1 MPKKNS
7 INNLRNI
14 GIIAHID
21 AGKTTTTERILFYSG
36 FSHKI
41 GEVDDGQA
49 TMDWMEQEQ
58 ERGITITAAAITCNW
73 KESTINIIDTP
84 GHVDFTAEVERSLR
98 VLDGAVVIFDA
109 VNGVEPQSETVW
121 HQADHYHV
129 PRLAFMNK
137 MDRVGADFF
146 NSTRMMEKKLGS
158 NPLLLQIPIGAE
170 DGFEGVVDLIRM
182 RSIRWNTEDQGLSY
196 SFGDI
201 PNDLQVDAARYRSEL
216 LEKIAEE
223 DDLLLEKYLDSG
235 ELEEQEILRLI
246 KLMTVRYKGVPVYC
260 GSSLKNMGVQPL
272 MDGIIDFLP
281 SPLETPPMTG
291 TNPKSG
297 KEEQR
302 KPEENEPLAALA
314 FKLQNDQQAGVLTF
328 VRVYSGK
335 LENGKSV
342 YNANR
347 KKRERVN
354 RLIRMYSNRRENIEV
369 LSAGD
374 IGVAVGFRETRT
386 GDTLC
391 SEGKQLLLEQP
402 VFPDPVISI
411 AIEPKN
417 AGVQSK
423 LESALERLSRE
434 DPTFTAKTDEET
446 GQIII
451 SGMGELHLEV
461 LTQRLLKEY
470 RVDANVGKPQVAY
483 RETIQKE
490 ATADVSFHR
499 QIASKDHTGHVILSV
514 HPLPRGTGN
523 KFENKAPETDIPA
536 QFVESVRKGVFYAME
551 RGVKAGYSVIDVLA
565 VLEGG
570 SYSQSSS
577 SEIGYTAAASDAFD
591 EACSKAESV
600 LLEPFMF
607 VEVTTPKEFVGDIIG
622 DLNARGGQINS
633 IASRQVVE
641 KIDGVC
647 PLSKMFGYT
656 TDLRSMSQ
664 GRASFTMEF
673 YHFAPITENASPT
686 T

>member
-1 MPKKNS
+1 MPEKQS
-7 INNLRNI
+7 TQHLRNI

-21 AGKTTTTERILFYSG
+21 AGKTTTTERILYYSG
-36 FSHKI
+36 LSHKI

-58 ERGITITAAAITCNW
+58 ERGITITAAAITCDW
-73 KESTINIIDTP
+73 KGCTINIIDTP

-98 VLDGAVVIFDA
+98 VLDGAVIIFDA

-121 HQADHYHV
+121 HQADHYRI

-146 NSTRMMEKKLGS
+146 SSVAMMEEKLGS
-158 NPLLLQIPIGAE
+158 NPILLQIPMGAE
-170 DGFEGVVDLIRM
+170 DSFEGVVDLIRM
-182 RSIRWNTEDQGLSY
+182 RSIRWNPNDLRLTFE
-196 SFGDI
+196 FGDI
-201 PNDLQVDAARYRSEL
+201 PGDLEEDASRYRADL
-216 LEKIAEE
+216 LERIAEE
-223 DDLLLEKYLDSG
+223 DDHLLEKYLDTG
-235 ELEEQEILRLI
+235 DLEEDEVLTLI
-246 KLMTVRYKGVPVYC
+246 KLMTVRYRGVPVYC

-272 MDGIIDFLP
+272 MDGIVDFLP
-281 SPLETPPMTG
+281 SPVETPPVTG
-291 TNPKSG
+291 MNPKSG
-297 KEEQR
+297 KQEER
-302 KPEENEPLAALA
+302 HSNKEEPLAALA
-314 FKLQNDQQAGVLTF
+314 FKLQNDQQVGVLTY

-335 LENGKSV
+335 LKNGTSV
-342 YNANR
+342 YNANI

-354 RLIRMYSNRRENIEV
+354 RLIRMYSNRRENIDE
-369 LSAGD
+369 LTAGD
-374 IGVAVGFRETRT
+374 IGVAVGFRQTRT

-391 SEGKQLLLEQP
+391 SEGKQILLEQP

-411 AIEPKN
+411 AIEPKR
-417 AGVQSK
+417 AGGQNK
-423 LESALERLSRE
+423 LETALQRLSRE
-434 DPTFTAKTDEET
+434 DPTFRVKTDEET

-461 LTQRLLKEY
+461 LTGRLLKEY

-483 RETIQKE
+483 RETILKE
-490 ATADVSFHR
+490 ARADASFHR
-499 QIASKDHTGHVILSV
+499 QIANKDRTGHVILSV
-514 HPLPRGTGN
+514 HPLARGEGN
-523 KFENKAPETDIPA
+523 QFENRAPETEIPRE
-536 QFVESVRKGVFYAME
+536 FVASVRKGVFYAME

-570 SYSQSSS
+570 SYNQSTS

-591 EACSKAESV
+591 EACSRADSV

-633 IASRQVVE
+633 INSRQVVE
-641 KIDGVC
+641 KIDAIC

-673 YHFAPITENASPT
+673 YHFAPVTHT
-686 T
+686 

>member
-1 MPKKNS
+1 MPEKQS
-7 INNLRNI
+7 TQHLRNI

-21 AGKTTTTERILFYSG
+21 AGKTTTTERILYYSG
-36 FSHKI
+36 LSHKI

-58 ERGITITAAAITCNW
+58 ERGITITAAAITCDW
-73 KESTINIIDTP
+73 KGCTINIIDTP

-98 VLDGAVVIFDA
+98 VLDGAVIIFDA

-121 HQADHYHV
+121 HQADHYRI

-146 NSTRMMEKKLGS
+146 SSVAMMEEKLGS
-158 NPLLLQIPIGAE
+158 NPILLQIPMGAE
-170 DGFEGVVDLIRM
+170 DSFEGVVDLIRM
-182 RSIRWNTEDQGLSY
+182 RSIRWNPDDLRLTFE
-196 SFGDI
+196 FGDI
-201 PNDLQVDAARYRSEL
+201 PGDLEEDASRYRADL
-216 LEKIAEE
+216 LERIAEE
-223 DDLLLEKYLDSG
+223 DDHLLEKYLDTG
-235 ELEEQEILRLI
+235 DLEEDEVLTLI
-246 KLMTVRYKGVPVYC
+246 KLMTVRYRGVPVYC

-272 MDGIIDFLP
+272 MDGIVDFLP
-281 SPLETPPMTG
+281 SPVETPPITG
-291 TNPKSG
+291 MNPKSG
-297 KEEQR
+297 KQEER
-302 KPEENEPLAALA
+302 HSNKEEPLAALA
-314 FKLQNDQQAGVLTF
+314 FKLQNDQQAGVLTY

-335 LENGKSV
+335 LKNGTSV
-342 YNANR
+342 YNANM

-354 RLIRMYSNRRENIEV
+354 RLIRMYSNRRENIDA
-369 LSAGD
+369 LTAGD
-374 IGVAVGFRETRT
+374 IGVAVGFRQTRT

-391 SEGKQLLLEQP
+391 SEGKQILLEQP

-411 AIEPKN
+411 AIEPKR
-417 AGVQSK
+417 AGGQNK
-423 LESALERLSRE
+423 LETALERLSRE
-434 DPTFTAKTDEET
+434 DPTFRVKTDEET

-461 LTQRLLKEY
+461 LTGRLLKEY

-483 RETIQKE
+483 RETILKE
-490 ATADVSFHR
+490 ARADASFHR
-499 QIASKDHTGHVILSV
+499 QIANKDHTGHVILSV
-514 HPLPRGTGN
+514 HPLARGEGN
-523 KFENKAPETDIPA
+523 QFENRAPETEIPRE
-536 QFVESVRKGVFYAME
+536 FVASVRKGVFYAME

-570 SYSQSSS
+570 SYNQSTS

-591 EACSKAESV
+591 EACSRADSV

-622 DLNARGGQINS
+622 DLNARGGQINN
-633 IASRQVVE
+633 INSRQVVE
-641 KIDGVC
+641 KIDAIC

-673 YHFAPITENASPT
+673 YHFAPVTHT
-686 T
+686 

>member
-1 MPKKNS
+1 MPEKQS
-7 INNLRNI
+7 TQNLRNI

-21 AGKTTTTERILFYSG
+21 AGKTTTTERILYYSG
-36 FSHKI
+36 SSHKI

-73 KESTINIIDTP
+73 KGCTINIIDTP

-98 VLDGAVVIFDA
+98 VLDGAVIIFDA

-121 HQADHYHV
+121 HQADHYRV

-146 NSTRMMEKKLGS
+146 NSVRMMEEKLGS
-158 NPLLLQIPIGAE
+158 NPILLQIPIGAE
-170 DGFEGVVDLIRM
+170 DNFEGVVDLIRM
-182 RSIRWNTEDQGLSY
+182 RSIRWNADDMGTTYE
-196 SFGDI
+196 FGDI
-201 PNDLQVDAARYRSEL
+201 PEELQTDARSFRADL

-223 DDLLLEKYLDSG
+223 DDQLLEKYLDSG
-235 ELEEQEILRLI
+235 DLEEQEILTLI

-272 MDGIIDFLP
+272 IDGIIDFLP
-281 SPLETPPMTG
+281 SPLETPPVTG
-291 TNPKSG
+291 MNPKSG
-297 KEEQR
+297 KQEER
-302 KPEENEPLAALA
+302 LSHEDEPLAALA
-314 FKLQNDQQAGVLTF
+314 FKLQNDQQAGVLTY

-335 LENGKSV
+335 LSNGKSV

-347 KKRERVN
+347 KKHERVN
-354 RLIRMYSNRRENIEV
+354 RLIRMYSNRRENIDA
-369 LSAGD
+369 LTAGD

-391 SEGKQLLLEQP
+391 IEGKQVLLEQP

-411 AIEPKN
+411 AIEPKS
-417 AGVQSK
+417 AGGQNK
-423 LESALERLSRE
+423 LETSLERLSRE
-434 DPTFTAKTDEET
+434 DPTFTVKTDEET

-470 RVDANVGKPQVAY
+470 SVDANVGKPQVAY
-483 RETIQKE
+483 RETILKK
-490 ATADVSFHR
+490 ARADVSFHR

-514 HPLPRGTGN
+514 HPLPRGEGN
-523 KFENKAPETDIPA
+523 KFENRAPETDIPRN
-536 QFVESVRKGVFYAME
+536 FVESVRKGVLYAME

-591 EACSKAESV
+591 EACSRAASV

-633 IASRQVVE
+633 ISSRQVVE
-641 KIDGVC
+641 KIDAIC

-673 YHFAPITENASPT
+673 YHFAPITHTQA
-686 T
+686 

>member
-1 MPKKNS
+1 
-7 INNLRNI
+7 
-14 GIIAHID
+14 
-21 AGKTTTTERILFYSG
+21 
-36 FSHKI
+36 
-41 GEVDDGQA
+41 
-49 TMDWMEQEQ
+49 
-58 ERGITITAAAITCNW
+58 
-73 KESTINIIDTP
+73 
-84 GHVDFTAEVERSLR
+84 
-98 VLDGAVVIFDA
+98 
-109 VNGVEPQSETVW
+109 
-121 HQADHYHV
+121 
-129 PRLAFMNK
+129 MNK

-146 NSTRMMEKKLGS
+146 NSVSMMEKKLGS
-158 NPLLLQIPIGAE
+158 NPLLMQIPIGAE
-170 DGFEGVVDLIRM
+170 DNFEGVVDLVRM
-182 RSIRWNTEDQGLSY
+182 RSIRWNGDDMGLSY
-196 SFGDI
+196 SYGDI
-201 PNDLQVDAARYRSEL
+201 PEQLREDANHFRAEL

-223 DDLLLEKYLDSG
+223 DDQLLEKYLETG
-235 ELEEQEILRLI
+235 ELDEQEIINLI
-246 KLMTVRYKGVPVYC
+246 KLMTIRYKGVPVYF

-272 MDGIIDFLP
+272 MDGIVDFLP
-281 SPLETPPMTG
+281 SPLETPAVTG
-291 TNPKSG
+291 VNPKNG
-297 KEEQR
+297 KQEER
-302 KPEENEPLAALA
+302 NSDEEEPLAAIA

-335 LENGKSV
+335 LLNGKSI
-342 YNANR
+342 YNANQ

-354 RLIRMYSNRRENIEV
+354 RLIRMYSNRRENIDV
-369 LSAGD
+369 LTAGD

-411 AIEPKN
+411 AIEPKS
-417 AGVQSK
+417 AGGQAK
-423 LESALERLSRE
+423 LESSLERLSRE
-434 DPTFTAKTDEET
+434 DPTFTVKTDEET

-483 RETIQKE
+483 RETIRKD
-490 ATADVSFHR
+490 ARADVSFHR
-499 QIASKDHTGHVILSV
+499 QIASKDHTGHVILTV
-514 HPLPRGTGN
+514 HPLPRGEGN
-523 KFENKAPETDIPA
+523 RFENRASETDIPR
-536 QFVESVRKGVFYAME
+536 QYVDSVRKGVFYAME

-591 EACSKAESV
+591 EACSRADSV

-633 IASRQVVE
+633 INSRQVVE
-641 KIDGVC
+641 KIDAIC

-673 YHFAPITENASPT
+673 YHFAPITQEA
-686 T
+686 

>member
-1 MPKKNS
+1 MPEKQFTQH
-7 INNLRNI
+7 LRNI

-21 AGKTTTTERILFYSG
+21 AGKTTTTERILYYSG
-36 FSHKI
+36 LSHKL

-58 ERGITITAAAITCNW
+58 ERGITITAAAITCDW
-73 KESTINIIDTP
+73 KGCTINIIDTP

-98 VLDGAVVIFDA
+98 VLDGAVIIFDA

-121 HQADHYHV
+121 HQADHYRI

-146 NSTRMMEKKLGS
+146 GSIAMMEEKLGS
-158 NPLLLQIPIGAE
+158 NPILLQIPMGAE
-170 DGFEGVVDLIRM
+170 DSFEGVVDLIRM
-182 RSIRWNTEDQGLSY
+182 CSIRWNPDDLGLTFE
-196 SFGDI
+196 FGDI
-201 PNDLQVDAARYRSEL
+201 PEDLEEDASRYRADL

-223 DDLLLEKYLDSG
+223 DDDLLEKYLETGDLD
-235 ELEEQEILRLI
+235 ENEVLTLI
-246 KLMTVRYKGVPVYC
+246 KLMTVRYRGVPVYC

-272 MDGIIDFLP
+272 MDGIVDFLP
-281 SPLETPPMTG
+281 SPIETPSVTG
-291 TNPKSG
+291 MNPKSG
-297 KEEQR
+297 KQEER
-302 KPEENEPLAALA
+302 HSNEEEPLAALA
-314 FKLQNDQQAGVLTF
+314 FKLQNDQQAGVLTY
-328 VRVYSGK
+328 VRVYSGTLK
-335 LENGKSV
+335 NGTSV

-354 RLIRMYSNRRENIEV
+354 RLIRMYSNRRENIDE
-369 LSAGD
+369 LTAGD
-374 IGVAVGFRETRT
+374 IGVAVGFRQTST

-391 SEGKQLLLEQP
+391 SEGKQILLEQP

-411 AIEPKN
+411 AIEPKC
-417 AGVQSK
+417 AGGQNK
-423 LESALERLSRE
+423 LETALERLSRE
-434 DPTFTAKTDEET
+434 DPTFMVKTDEET

-461 LTQRLLKEY
+461 LTGRLLKEY

-483 RETIQKE
+483 RETILKE
-490 ATADVSFHR
+490 AQADVSFHR

-514 HPLPRGTGN
+514 HPLARGEGN
-523 KFENKAPETDIPA
+523 QFENRAPETVIPRG
-536 QFVESVRKGVFYAME
+536 FVTSVRKGVFYAME

-570 SYSQSSS
+570 SYNQSTS
-577 SEIGYTAAASDAFD
+577 SEIGYTAAASNAFD
-591 EACSKAESV
+591 EACSRADGV

-622 DLNARGGQINS
+622 DLNARDGQINS
-633 IASRQVVE
+633 INSRQVVE
-641 KIDGVC
+641 KIDAIC

-673 YHFAPITENASPT
+673 YHFAPITHT
-686 T
+686 

>member
-1 MPKKNS
+1 MPEKQS
-7 INNLRNI
+7 TQHLRNI

-21 AGKTTTTERILFYSG
+21 AGKTTTTERILYYSG
-36 FSHKI
+36 LSHKI

-58 ERGITITAAAITCNW
+58 ERGITITAAAITCDW
-73 KESTINIIDTP
+73 KGSTINIIDTP

-98 VLDGAVVIFDA
+98 VLDGAVIIFDA

-121 HQADHYHV
+121 HQADHYRI

-146 NSTRMMEKKLGS
+146 GSVAMMEEKLGS
-158 NPLLLQIPIGAE
+158 NPILLQIPMGAE
-170 DGFEGVVDLIRM
+170 DSFEGVVDLIRM
-182 RSIRWNTEDQGLSY
+182 RSIRWSPDDLGLT
-196 SFGDI
+196 FELEDI
-201 PNDLQVDAARYRSEL
+201 PGDLEEDASRYRADL

-223 DDLLLEKYLDSG
+223 DDHLLEKYLETGD
-235 ELEEQEILRLI
+235 LEEDEVLTLI
-246 KLMTVRYKGVPVYC
+246 KLMTVRYRGVPVYC

-272 MDGIIDFLP
+272 MDGIVDFLP
-281 SPLETPPMTG
+281 SPVETPPITG
-291 TNPKSG
+291 MNPKSG
-297 KEEQR
+297 KQEER
-302 KPEENEPLAALA
+302 HSNEEEPLAALA
-314 FKLQNDQQAGVLTF
+314 FKLQSDQQAGVLTY

-335 LENGKSV
+335 LKNGTSV

-354 RLIRMYSNRRENIEV
+354 RLIRMYSNRRENIDA
-369 LSAGD
+369 LTAGD
-374 IGVAVGFRETRT
+374 IGVAFGFRQTRT

-391 SEGKQLLLEQP
+391 SEGKQILLEQP

-411 AIEPKN
+411 AIEPKS
-417 AGVQSK
+417 AGGQNK
-423 LESALERLSRE
+423 LETALERLSRE
-434 DPTFTAKTDEET
+434 DPTFMVKTDEET

-461 LTQRLLKEY
+461 LTGRLLKEY

-483 RETIQKE
+483 RETILKE
-490 ATADVSFHR
+490 ARADVSFHR
-499 QIASKDHTGHVILSV
+499 QIASKYHTGHVILSV
-514 HPLPRGTGN
+514 RPLARGEGN
-523 KFENKAPETDIPA
+523 QFENRAPETEIPRE
-536 QFVESVRKGVFYAME
+536 FVASVRKGVFYAME

-570 SYSQSSS
+570 SYNQSTS
-577 SEIGYTAAASDAFD
+577 SEIAYTAAASDAFD
-591 EACSKAESV
+591 EACSKADGV

-622 DLNARGGQINS
+622 DLNARGGQISNIS
-633 IASRQVVE
+633 SRQVVE
-641 KIDGVC
+641 KIDAIC

-673 YHFAPITENASPT
+673 YHFAPMAHT
-686 T
+686 